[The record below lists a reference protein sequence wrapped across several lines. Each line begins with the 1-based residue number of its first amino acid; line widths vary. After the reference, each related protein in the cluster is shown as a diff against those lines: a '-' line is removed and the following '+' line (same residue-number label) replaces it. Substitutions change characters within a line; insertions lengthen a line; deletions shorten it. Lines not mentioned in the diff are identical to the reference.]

1 MCICSILALNFT
13 SVPWTDEIG
22 TADTAINFVLYGRWN
37 SDVWVYMYQPL
48 HALLLICWLKIW
60 GISHVSVCAMNV
72 IIAFGA
78 TCLILKELL
87 KRNLLTNFLSVAIF
101 VSLYWYFVP
110 HSNGRIDMLTLLLT
124 TGMVV
129 NLVPFK
135 GYTNYKKLG
144 VYSFLL
150 MASSIYSI
158 PILLVGGVFLL
169 LFYRRNR
176 IERKILVRKFWV
188 VFCVF
193 SCTFLLVLVFFFIDH
208 HPIKYLHQFISFNA
222 NAGKC
227 NDSLIYRVLDAYKDI
242 VPLILLA
249 IGFFYA
255 LLKKNRILLVSS
267 IFVFFIPF
275 LMVLAGRYQLY
286 YRWIFDVPVVAI
298 FANVINSLKLS
309 KLKFIF
315 ILVIFLYPS
324 QLLYAYIKPSKQV
337 QLKIEREQFV
347 LKNHKYFTPR
357 MEVYALDGL
366 FYYSLVKQRVNINYE
381 IRGMKNDDLPYVK
394 FEKFINK
401 NIQDQNKR
409 REYLSLFELME
420 DTSEKIMTNGIVLC
434 SLNNNYGHVSY
445 QDVLNFLS
453 SQKIKFKVVA
463 AKDDMRMIEFHK

>member
-1 MCICSILALNFT
+1 
-13 SVPWTDEIG
+13 
-22 TADTAINFVLYGRWN
+22 
-37 SDVWVYMYQPL
+37 
-48 HALLLICWLKIW
+48 
-60 GISHVSVCAMNV
+60 
-72 IIAFGA
+72 
-78 TCLILKELL
+78 
-87 KRNLLTNFLSVAIF
+87 
-101 VSLYWYFVP
+101 
-110 HSNGRIDMLTLLLT
+110 
-124 TGMVV
+124 
-129 NLVPFK
+129 
-135 GYTNYKKLG
+135 
-144 VYSFLL
+144 
-150 MASSIYSI
+150 
-158 PILLVGGVFLL
+158 
-169 LFYRRNR
+169 
-176 IERKILVRKFWV
+176 
-188 VFCVF
+188 
-193 SCTFLLVLVFFFIDH
+193 
-208 HPIKYLHQFISFNA
+208 
-222 NAGKC
+222 
-227 NDSLIYRVLDAYKDI
+227 
-242 VPLILLA
+242 
-249 IGFFYA
+249 
-255 LLKKNRILLVSS
+255 
-267 IFVFFIPF
+267 
-275 LMVLAGRYQLY
+275 MVLAGRYQLY